1 MIDKFNQTA
10 VVIVEVTEKG
20 KRPELKYVTIGN
32 IGKNATEAEFAKDAL
47 DYIKCDG
54 TMEVKEVVFADS
66 EKYRTF
72 IEDSMLNR

>member
-1 MIDKFNQTA
+1 MLDTFNQTA

-32 IGKNATEAEFAKDAL
+32 IGKSATEEEFAKDAL

-54 TMEVKEVVFADS
+54 TMEVKAVVFADS

-72 IEDSMLNR
+72 IEDCMLIR